1 MSSSPYQLKCENVYY
16 FFWELPLGYLNPNSN
31 FRYEYNLWWTTL
43 KLTIEKTLNV
53 YVVITD
59 VKGFQIA
66 RSIRFPFI
74 TRNISS
80 QPCQDSAVKKR
91 TFIWNLYFQFLFR
104 FLKVFFCL
112 PCCFLLFEIQY
123 RTSKTETL
131 GEISDLE
138 FFACTVYLIA
148 FGVFWTKV
156 CSQLI
161 CCLLHGVFRQLAS
174 GCDIFRCW

>member
-104 FLKVFFCL
+104 FLKGFFVCHVVFH
-112 PCCFLLFEIQY
+112 
-123 RTSKTETL
+123 
-131 GEISDLE
+131 
-138 FFACTVYLIA
+138 YLK
-148 FGVFWTKV
+148 FSTGHRKLKHWEKYQTWSSSPVLYLW
-156 CSQLI
+156 
-161 CCLLHGVFRQLAS
+161 
-174 GCDIFRCW
+174 